1 MENLMIDGT
10 TCTPK
15 LNYAFAN
22 QVKKELSENGRDGF
36 DVLVDGLLDEYP
48 DQIVNAC

>member
-22 QVKKELSENGRDGF
+22 QVKKELPGLTGWP
-36 DVLVDGLLDEYP
+36 VQALLDQLEKEW
-48 DQIVNAC
+48 IVKA